1 MNALS
6 KFQTILEAFKRK
18 YKRIGNIA
26 KQDNRESAMK
36 RDQRA
41 GSVCC
46 DSTAPRLEDCTGWI
60 RADRLTHCIVLQR
73 FRFRCHGIASGCV
86 SPYRSAESVRFSPG
100 VGVSVRCPCWQTAQG
115 VRGKQSLPQS
125 DKAVFAYG
133 KQSQAGQNDMERV
146 QQTKPN

>member
-1 MNALS
+1 M
-6 KFQTILEAFKRK
+6 
-18 YKRIGNIA
+18 
-26 KQDNRESAMK
+26 ESAMK

-46 DSTAPRLEDCTGWI
+46 DSTAPKLEDCTGWI

-100 VGVSVRCPCWQTAQG
+100 VGVSVCCPCWQTAQG

-125 DKAVFAYG
+125 DKAVFGMENKAQVSRMNRKAYSKQSPSTRIAAAYG
-133 KQSQAGQNDMERV
+133 CAIQLSMIA
-146 QQTKPN
+146 